1 MKRQPELNLA
11 VINNFILFL
20 THVDNYETEL
30 EFKEVQE
37 YTPEQLYQAAKYYI
51 KEDHID
57 GYDHEQEYCIQLW
70 LDAEEANR
78 NGELKKAF
86 LLKIKF
92 SKAYE
97 KLWGEAQD
105 YVSRYLEDIGG

>member
-30 EFKEVQE
+30 NFKEAQE
-37 YTPEQLYQAAKYYI
+37 YTPEQLYQAAKDYI
-51 KEDHID
+51 KEDHVD
-57 GYDHEQEYCIQLW
+57 GFDHEQEYCIQLW

-78 NGELKKAF
+78 NDECKKAD

-92 SKAYE
+92 SKEYE
-97 KLWGEAQD
+97 KLWKEAQEYVTD
-105 YVSRYLEDIGG
+105 YLDSVGG

>member
-1 MKRQPELNLA
+1 MKRQPELNLT

-20 THVDNYETEL
+20 THVDNYKTEL
-30 EFKEVQE
+30 DFKEVQE
-37 YTPEQLYQAAKYYI
+37 YTPEELYEAAKNYI

-57 GYDHEQEYCIQLW
+57 GFDHEQEYCIQLW

-78 NGELKKAF
+78 NHELGKAD

-92 SKAYE
+92 SKEYE
-97 KLWGEAQD
+97 KLWKEAQE
-105 YVSRYLEDIGG
+105 YVSDYLDSIGG